1 MGILLLFAL
10 LALFAMAGSA
20 SRADF
25 SIISYDSKDLRED
38 DAIMELYEL
47 WLAQHRKA
55 YNGLD
60 EKQKRFSVFKDNF
73 LYIHQHNN
81 QGNPSFKLGLNQFAD
96 LSHEEFKATYLGAK
110 LDTKK
115 RLSKSPSPRYQ
126 YSEGENL
133 PESVDWREKGA
144 VAAVKNQGSC
154 GSCWAFSTVAA
165 VEGINQIVTGNLTS
179 LSEQELV
186 DCDTSYNQGCNGG
199 LMDYAFQFIID
210 NGGLDS
216 EDDYPYTAND
226 GSCDAYRKNAHV
238 VTIDSYED
246 VPENDEK
253 SLKKAAAHQP
263 ISVAIEASGRAF
275 QFYESG
281 VFTSTCGTQLDH
293 GVTLVGYGSESGKDY
308 WIVKNSWGKSWG
320 EKGFIRLQRNIEGA
334 STGMCGIAME
344 ASYPV
349 KKGSNPPNPG
359 PSPPS
364 PVKPPTVCDNYYS
377 CPESN
382 TCCCMYDFGG
392 YCYAWGCCP
401 LNSATCCDDHYSC
414 CPNDHPV
421 CDLDA
426 QTCLKSRKDPFGTK
440 MLKRT
445 PAKPYWA
452 LSGQKAITERTQ
464 YS

>member
-1 MGILLLFAL
+1 MGILLFFAL
-10 LALFAMAGSA
+10 LALSAMAGSA

-25 SIISYDSKDLRED
+25 SIISSKDLRED

-47 WLAQHRKA
+47 WLAEHKRA

-73 LYIHQHNN
+73 LYIHEHN
-81 QGNPSFKLGLNQFAD
+81 QGNRSYKLGLNQFAD

-115 RLSKSPSPRYQ
+115 RLSRPPSRRYQ
-126 YSEGENL
+126 YSDGEDL
-133 PESVDWREKGA
+133 PESIDWREKGA
-144 VAAVKNQGSC
+144 VTSVKDQGSC

-165 VEGINQIVTGNLTS
+165 VEGINQIVTGDLIS

-199 LMDYAFQFIID
+199 LMDYAFEFIIN

-216 EDDYPYTAND
+216 EEDYPYTAYD
-226 GSCDAYRKNAHV
+226 GSCDSYRKNAHV
-238 VTIDSYED
+238 VTIDDYED

-253 SLKKAAAHQP
+253 SLKKAAANQP
-263 ISVAIEASGRAF
+263 ISVAIEASGREF
-275 QFYESG
+275 QFYDSG

-293 GVTLVGYGSESGKDY
+293 GVTLVGYGSESGTDY
-308 WIVKNSWGKSWG
+308 WTVKNSWGKSWG
-320 EKGFIRLQRNIEGA
+320 EEGFIRLQRNIEVA

-349 KKGSNPPNPG
+349 KKGANPPNPG

-364 PVKPPTVCDNYYS
+364 PIKPPTVCDNYYS

-401 LNSATCCDDHYSC
+401 LDSATCCDDHYSC
-414 CPNDHPV
+414 CPNEYPV
-421 CDLDA
+421 CDLDGG
-426 QTCLKSRKDPFGTK
+426 TCLKSSKDPFGVK

-445 PAKPYWA
+445 PAKPYWVA
-452 LSGQKAITERTQ
+452 AAA
-464 YS
+464 

>member
-1 MGILLLFAL
+1 
-10 LALFAMAGSA
+10 
-20 SRADF
+20 
-25 SIISYDSKDLRED
+25 
-38 DAIMELYEL
+38 
-47 WLAQHRKA
+47 
-55 YNGLD
+55 
-60 EKQKRFSVFKDNF
+60 
-73 LYIHQHNN
+73 
-81 QGNPSFKLGLNQFAD
+81 
-96 LSHEEFKATYLGAK
+96 
-110 LDTKK
+110 
-115 RLSKSPSPRYQ
+115 
-126 YSEGENL
+126 
-133 PESVDWREKGA
+133 
-144 VAAVKNQGSC
+144 
-154 GSCWAFSTVAA
+154 
-165 VEGINQIVTGNLTS
+165 
-179 LSEQELV
+179 
-186 DCDTSYNQGCNGG
+186 
-199 LMDYAFQFIID
+199 
-210 NGGLDS
+210 
-216 EDDYPYTAND
+216 
-226 GSCDAYRKNAHV
+226 
-238 VTIDSYED
+238 
-246 VPENDEK
+246 
-253 SLKKAAAHQP
+253 
-263 ISVAIEASGRAF
+263 
-275 QFYESG
+275 

-426 QTCLKSRKDPFGTK
+426 QTCLKVPICLLDLPI
-440 MLKRT
+440 LCV
-445 PAKPYWA
+445 
-452 LSGQKAITERTQ
+452 SGCV
-464 YS
+464 

>member
-1 MGILLLFAL
+1 MGILLFFAL
-10 LALFAMAGSA
+10 LALSAMAGSA

-25 SIISYDSKDLRED
+25 SIIGSKDLRED

-47 WLAQHRKA
+47 WLAEHKRA

-60 EKQKRFSVFKDNF
+60 EKQKRFSVFTDNF
-73 LYIHQHNN
+73 LYIHEHN
-81 QGNPSFKLGLNQFAD
+81 QGNRSYKLGLNQFAD

-115 RLSKSPSPRYQ
+115 RLSRPPSRRYQ
-126 YSEGENL
+126 YSDGEDL
-133 PESVDWREKGA
+133 PESIDWREKGA
-144 VAAVKNQGSC
+144 VTSVKDQGSC

-165 VEGINQIVTGNLTS
+165 VEGINQIVTGDLIS

-199 LMDYAFQFIID
+199 LMDYAFEFIIN

-216 EDDYPYTAND
+216 EEDYPYTAYD
-226 GSCDAYRKNAHV
+226 GSCDSYRKNAHV
-238 VTIDSYED
+238 VTIDDYED

-253 SLKKAAAHQP
+253 SLKKAAANQP
-263 ISVAIEASGRAF
+263 ISVAIEASGREF
-275 QFYESG
+275 QFYDSG

-293 GVTLVGYGSESGKDY
+293 GVTLVGYGSESGTDY
-308 WIVKNSWGKSWG
+308 WTVKNSWGKSWG
-320 EKGFIRLQRNIEGA
+320 EEGFIRLQRNIEVA

-349 KKGSNPPNPG
+349 KKGANPPNPG

-364 PVKPPTVCDNYYS
+364 PIKPPTVCDNYYS

-401 LNSATCCDDHYSC
+401 LDSATCCDDHYSC
-414 CPNDHPV
+414 CPNEYPV
-421 CDLDA
+421 CDLDGG
-426 QTCLKSRKDPFGTK
+426 TCLKSSKDPFGVK

-445 PAKPYWA
+445 PAKPYWVA
-452 LSGQKAITERTQ
+452 AAA
-464 YS
+464 